1 MWAYVERWTQ
11 VGRYMDRYEEMEEVV
26 ERMVRWEDEDM
37 RWSNEEM
44 WEVERGGQNGEVVKE
59 ASEVVRRGRRAKDLI
74 GVAGRMSQG
83 RLPKE
88 N

>member
-1 MWAYVERWTQ
+1 
-11 VGRYMDRYEEMEEVV
+11 
-26 ERMVRWEDEDM
+26 
-37 RWSNEEM
+37 M

-59 ASEVVRRGRRAKDLI
+59 ACEVVRGGRRAKDLI